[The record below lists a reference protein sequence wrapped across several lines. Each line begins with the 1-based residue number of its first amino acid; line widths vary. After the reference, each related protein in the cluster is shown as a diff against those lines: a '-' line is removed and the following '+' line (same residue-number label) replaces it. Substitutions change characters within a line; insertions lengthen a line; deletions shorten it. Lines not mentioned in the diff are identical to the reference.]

1 MIKSA
6 SSNKSFP
13 NDDIPIKILKN
24 SIHIFNEWLIDGK
37 FPDTLKWADVTLI
50 FLKKIENGKE
60 NLFPVS
66 ILSTFSKVF
75 EKLIFEQINDSLQSK
90 FCKYLP
96 GFRKNYCTHNA
107 LLLMITI
114 LFLRQRYTVK
124 IFLQSNLWNTISGKF
139 HETWNTFMKY
149 FYFSI

>member
-1 MIKSA
+1 MIKSS

-37 FPDTLKWADVTLI
+37 F
-50 FLKKIENGKE
+50 KKIENGKE
-60 NLFPVS
+60 NFFPVS
-66 ILSTFSKVF
+66 MLSTFSKVF

-90 FCKYLP
+90 FCKHLT

-124 IFLQSNLWNTISGKF
+124 IFFQSNLWNTVFGKF